1 MSGKSAMAVVSLR
14 QRPRA
19 NTIRSIDLLP
29 MLQFASD
36 LKFYYLLCYVSR
48 PIQS

>member
-19 NTIRSIDLLP
+19 NTIDLLP